1 MIEMQLENEPVEHLQ
16 ALQVGDDWISA
27 IYDGAFE
34 RLERLCQPGVA
45 SHLLTPNRYMDFD
58 NAPDLSAEVR
68 DWFGNYRNIQ
78 VEDRRVE
85 LVGERLGIF
94 YRFLIPESGGWS
106 RIEQQLFCTM
116 QAGQI
121 AYLHLLCSGFQPV
134 AQEVQEQQ
142 IFEPLE
148 SPASPERDDLLVM
161 HTGTEANGS
170 TCALLTPA
178 IKSRLLQLA
187 SGQVLEVRVD
197 DPTAKADIEAWS
209 RLSGNPLLRIDES
222 LGHELRFFVQKK

>member
-1 MIEMQLENEPVEHLQ
+1 MIEMLLENERVEHLQ

-27 IYDGAFE
+27 INDRAFE

-45 SHLLTPNRYMDFD
+45 SHLLTPHRYMEFD
-58 NAPDLSAEVR
+58 NAPNLAAEVR
-68 DWFGNYRNIQ
+68 GWFGDYSNIQ

-94 YRFLIPESGGWS
+94 YRFLIPESEGWS
-106 RIEQQLFCTM
+106 RIEQQLFCTL

-121 AYLHLLCSGFQPV
+121 AHLHLVCSGFQPV
-134 AQEVQEQQ
+134 ALDGQADQ
-142 IFEPLE
+142 IVEPAE
-148 SPASPERDDLLVM
+148 SQATPERDDLLVM
-161 HTGTEANGS
+161 HTGAEANGS

-178 IKSRLLQLA
+178 IKARLLQLA

-222 LGHELRFFVQKK
+222 AGHELHFFVQKK